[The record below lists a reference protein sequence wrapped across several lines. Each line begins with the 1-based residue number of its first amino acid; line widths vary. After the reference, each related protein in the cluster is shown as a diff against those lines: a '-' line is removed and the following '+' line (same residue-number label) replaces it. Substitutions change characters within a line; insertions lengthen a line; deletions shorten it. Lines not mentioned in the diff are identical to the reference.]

1 MSLESLPYELL
12 MMIVEHL
19 SNKDYCTLHSTNKRL
34 SSLRDKERVWVRPH
48 NSLHFIKHASQSVLN
63 KYHGYEEMEAY
74 FTEQLQQKPS
84 IREDSDDVEDTTH
97 IHGAERQDIEL
108 HLTAFLR
115 GIEPLCR
122 LLIQR
127 GRWTKNVSLDV
138 LRDEEDPIVL
148 DSYGLDNA
156 FTNELTLMHLAV
168 LSGNVNVCKMLVQS
182 GDSLDDT
189 LTTYQYYDGYD
200 DDEWHL
206 TPLGLAIWFG
216 QSEVFEYLLPL
227 YTSVDEV
234 AVESALLH
242 GETFAL
248 DAFLKVDWRP
258 QSDRI
263 QMLMEACSDNDNT
276 ESLPYLIK
284 WAVEDRANWNALE
297 YFNRACGEG
306 DFALLQTVT
315 KHYKPP
321 KSVLNAGF
329 HLAIPDDHLQICMHL
344 FDLGCS
350 LTHTDEQYRTPLQ
363 IALDS
368 GSGQVVTFLIQHG
381 PKSYLEAMTAAMTK
395 KVVDSNELTVLKE
408 LVELGVSFPHQDAI
422 KYLKRAV
429 HERRQDPIQ
438 WILSFEPILD
448 KDDPDVKELFSEIV
462 QSKDLATFTLLKDY
476 TKWDETFE
484 DGLEKGMAMPM
495 NIGLDQPRK
504 RRAPDTQ
511 QCISPA
517 MRD

>member
-12 MMIVEHL
+12 MMIVERL

-122 LLIQR
+122 LLVQR
-127 GRWTKNVSLDV
+127 GRWTKKCVSLDV

-148 DSYGLDNA
+148 DSYGLDNT

-227 YTSVDEV
+227 HTSVDEV

-263 QMLMEACSDNDNT
+263 QMLMEACSDNDIT

-284 WAVEDRANWNALE
+284 WAKEDR
-297 YFNRACGEG
+297 
-306 DFALLQTVT
+306 
-315 KHYKPP
+315 
-321 KSVLNAGF
+321 
-329 HLAIPDDHLQICMHL
+329 
-344 FDLGCS
+344 
-350 LTHTDEQYRTPLQ
+350 
-363 IALDS
+363 
-368 GSGQVVTFLIQHG
+368 SGQVVTFLIQHG

-395 KVVDSNELTVLKE
+395 KLVDSNELTVLKE

-422 KYLKRAV
+422 KYLKRAM
-429 HERRQDPIQ
+429 HERRQDLIQ

-484 DGLEKGMAMPM
+484 DGLEKGMAIPM
-495 NIGLDQPRK
+495 NIGLDRPRK

>member
-108 HLTAFLR
+108 HLTAFIR

-122 LLIQR
+122 LLVQR
-127 GRWTKNVSLDV
+127 GRWTKKYLTIHELCDD
-138 LRDEEDPIVL
+138 DEQSAL
-148 DSYGLDNA
+148 DSYG
-156 FTNELTLMHLAV
+156 FEGTFINEINLMHLAV

-182 GDSLDDT
+182 DDSLDGTIDIIRD
-189 LTTYQYYDGYD
+189 YGGYD
-200 DDEWHL
+200 DNDWPL
-206 TPLGLAIWFG
+206 TPLGLAIWSG

-242 GETFAL
+242 GATYAL

-263 QMLMEACSDNDNT
+263 QMLMEACSDNDIT

-321 KSVLNAGF
+321 ESVLNAGF

-363 IALDS
+363 IALES

-429 HERRQDPIQ
+429 HERRQDLIQ

-462 QSKDLATFTLLKDY
+462 QSTDLATFTLLKDY
-476 TKWDETFE
+476 NKWDETFE
-484 DGLEKGMAMPM
+484 DEKGMAIPIK
-495 NIGLDQPRK
+495 IGLDRPGK
-504 RRAPDTQ
+504 RSAPDTQ